1 MRRLRAR
8 CVNGKLQPVSMWT
21 RRRRALW
28 IVAFAIYA
36 AIAIEVGVRRGSDFE
51 AELGQSERL
60 LHGSPLFA
68 AASTRIGLPWP
79 PFSALALTPFAV
91 VARLD
96 LQLSK
101 ALWAVLSLACLLW
114 SVCRVPS
121 ERRWAVGWALAAVAV
136 PLHRNFEDLN
146 INCVLLA
153 LTLAAVAALDRRR
166 EQRAA
171 GWIGVATALKA
182 FPGLLLG
189 YFAYRRRGRA
199 MALGAVVAA
208 GLTFGALLPY
218 GLSGAGE
225 GLRDWLTLSA
235 PGNWNWSGESNQSL
249 AAMVARLHGPPLLL
263 VALDVLCLGAGLM
276 ALRRRRATS
285 GTTLPDVAAVTVVAV
300 LLSPIAHTHY
310 FLLAFPAWVVVL
322 QHSPAREGRRA
333 WIALRLA
340 AGLAT
345 SGVLTVWSLPL
356 RHTLLTHSIY
366 TWGALLLLA
375 LLVLERPGEIA
386 ASPP

>member
-1 MRRLRAR
+1 MRATDAGTRVRRLRAR

-36 AIAIEVGVRRGSDFE
+36 AVAIEVGVRRGSDFE

-68 AASTRIGLPWP
+68 AVSSRIGLPWP

-189 YFAYRRRGRA
+189 YFASRRRWRTVALGAALARALVNIDSAVHLCGVGGRA
-199 MALGAVVAA
+199 MAAA
-208 GLTFGALLPY
+208 GIASPFAIDELAIIGLTAIP
-218 GLSGAGE
+218 
-225 GLRDWLTLSA
+225 
-235 PGNWNWSGESNQSL
+235 
-249 AAMVARLHGPPLLL
+249 
-263 VALDVLCLGAGLM
+263 
-276 ALRRRRATS
+276 RRRAPVAWHRHCRVSLRRQDRQGGNGSWQSRCSPTS
-285 GTTLPDVAAVTVVAV
+285 
-300 LLSPIAHTHY
+300 
-310 FLLAFPAWVVVL
+310 
-322 QHSPAREGRRA
+322 
-333 WIALRLA
+333 
-340 AGLAT
+340 
-345 SGVLTVWSLPL
+345 
-356 RHTLLTHSIY
+356 
-366 TWGALLLLA
+366 
-375 LLVLERPGEIA
+375 
-386 ASPP
+386 SPPRSSR